1 MRVRLIKAKSI
12 AEYCTQQ
19 ARGRSSFSIW
29 ITQLRYANWESPADI
44 FSTFGAAD
52 LIGNG
57 TNRVV
62 FNVGGNTYRVI
73 CKYYFGMNQV
83 HLFVKWVGTHAE
95 YTKLCEHNDQ
105 YTVNLFR

>member
-1 MRVRLIKAKSI
+1 MRVRLIKLKTIADYCAK
-12 AEYCTQQ
+12 Q
-19 ARGRSSFSIW
+19 ARGKSSFTIW
-29 ITQLRYANWESPADI
+29 VTQLRYVEWESPADI
-44 FSTFGAAD
+44 ISTFSAAD

-73 CKYYFGMNQV
+73 CKYYFGKRQV

-95 YTKLCEHNDQ
+95 YTKLCEHNNQ
-105 YTVNLFR
+105 YTVNLF